1 MVDQVLYFTYVKGN
15 VRVRYS
21 PVCRSGMFRVLAGPL
36 CNNGIGYLVVSVS
49 SLQAIINWMV
59 EHFN

>member
-21 PVCRSGMFRVLAGPL
+21 PLYRSGMFRVLAGPL
-36 CNNGIGYLVVSVS
+36 WNNGTGYLVVSVS
-49 SLQAIINWMV
+49 SLQAIIDCMV
-59 EHFN
+59 KHFN